1 MGRWNSW
8 IPSFLKPGFIG
19 WLNLE
24 DIPVKQHLAFL
35 SNAPLRHV
43 AGTVVA
49 AWFALVGQAQ
59 IFIPDNSLV
68 GVSSE
73 ITLSGFTAAIQ
84 EVRVTLTIQPPP
96 GELMVNADYYVL
108 LTHGSQGVVLINRVG
123 RRTGASGGYAD
134 SGFDV
139 TFSDAAAAD
148 IHDYRLTL
156 NGSHAIPLGTEDV
169 PAGLTGLWQPD
180 GRVEDPLVVLST
192 SPRVQALSAFAGM
205 DPNGLWTLFVAD
217 VRSGGVGVLESW
229 DIEITVVPEPAEW
242 AVGAG
247 IGLIL
252 WGMWRARHPRNMKA
266 G

>member
-1 MGRWNSW
+1 M
-8 IPSFLKPGFIG
+8 
-19 WLNLE
+19 
-24 DIPVKQHLAFL
+24 KQDRPFL
-35 SNAPLRHV
+35 SNAPRRHV

-49 AWFALVGQAQ
+49 AWCALACHAQ

-68 GVSSE
+68 GVTSE
-73 ITLSGFTAAIQ
+73 ITLSGFTAPIQ

-96 GELMVNADYYVL
+96 GELMVNGDYYVL

-139 TFSDAAAAD
+139 TFSDAATAD

-156 NGSHAIPLGTEDV
+156 NGSHTIPLGTEDV
-169 PAGLTGLWQPD
+169 PAGLTGIWQPD

-192 SPRVQALSAFAGM
+192 SPRSQALSAFAGM

-217 VRSGGVGVLESW
+217 VRSGGVGVLGSW
-229 DIEITVVPEPAEW
+229 DLEITAVPEPAEW

-247 IGLIL
+247 FGLVL
-252 WGMWRARHPRNMKA
+252 WGMWRARRSRS
-266 G
+266 